1 MLMHRTYTDCTD
13 AYFTPL
19 TKLKTA
25 LNPVLAIQINLEL
38 AGEERSIK
46 LTRQRIAS
54 SDQNVSCP
62 EYVNIR
68 GGAESELLLY

>member
-1 MLMHRTYTDCTD
+1 MLMHCTYSDCTD

-38 AGEERSIK
+38 AG
-46 LTRQRIAS
+46 
-54 SDQNVSCP
+54 
-62 EYVNIR
+62 
-68 GGAESELLLY
+68 GARYKINSAENCFL

>member
-1 MLMHRTYTDCTD
+1 MLMHCTYTDCTD

-54 SDQNVSCP
+54 SECELPWIS
-62 EYVNIR
+62 
-68 GGAESELLLY
+68 GAVSELLLY